1 MSNKKYIPVNNDY
14 DKFDLD
20 NSHII
25 IRKSNLNKYF
35 EKYNCDSKEE
45 LEDMLWLNYGVSCKI
60 V

>member
-1 MSNKKYIPVNNDY
+1 MLDKEYIPVNNDY

-25 IRKSNLNKYF
+25 IRKSNLIKYF

-45 LEDMLWLNYGVSCKI
+45 LEDVLWLNYGVSCKI
-60 V
+60 I